1 MLRFF
6 FSGVQDHKFLVL
18 LSEYSCILETIV
30 NRFCNKQ
37 TRSDSAAA
45 LVGGQQICTNFQ
57 GRIMLAILFNFS
69 LQAILK
75 QTSSIP
81 PPQRRKQVCIMRS
94 TMKEHLIPDCLMLL
108 NFLLFGSTHVHFL
121 NDGDDDEPA
130 DRDSAAADEQ
140 IEILMQMMRENRD
153 YDANDERK

>member
-1 MLRFF
+1 
-6 FSGVQDHKFLVL
+6 
-18 LSEYSCILETIV
+18 
-30 NRFCNKQ
+30 
-37 TRSDSAAA
+37 
-45 LVGGQQICTNFQ
+45 
-57 GRIMLAILFNFS
+57 MLAILFNFS

-81 PPQRRKQVCIMRS
+81 PPQGRKQVCIMRS

-140 IEILMQMMRENRD
+140 
-153 YDANDERK
+153 